1 MCIYTH
7 IFYFHSPSVRCM
19 TFMHCSIKG
28 FYAFVFN
35 VKLKNGSAVVT
46 KYPFRILMTLSTIFI
61 NIIIIIIV
69 AFYLRH
75 SPGYGMNAVVIKH
88 PTKANNNKTLKC
100 AIIKKGSNYY
110 WPFVPWPKCTPLD
123 PWIHV
128 SIANCQSELHFWRDC
143 F

>member
-1 MCIYTH
+1 MDIHSKLLSHVYLHTH
-7 IFYFHSPSVRCM
+7 FLFHSPSVRCM

-35 VKLKNGSAVVT
+35 VKLKNGSAVT

-61 NIIIIIIV
+61 NIVIIIIIIV

-110 WPFVPWPKCTPLD
+110 
-123 PWIHV
+123 
-128 SIANCQSELHFWRDC
+128 
-143 F
+143 